1 MTSLC
6 LCFKFISQT
15 YCQKKNLM
23 IELDRKGVLM
33 QVSAISKCDS
43 VGFDMKSYVP
53 GYTNRISERDTSF
66 NSLAP
71 FLTSK
76 PNQQD
81 RAVKLFENI
90 NEWQSFCED
99 RIVGKK
105 LDIIA

>member
-1 MTSLC
+1 
-6 LCFKFISQT
+6 
-15 YCQKKNLM
+15 
-23 IELDRKGVLM
+23 M
-33 QVSAISKCDS
+33 QVSAISKCDN

-71 FLTSK
+71 FAVSK
-76 PNQQD
+76 SAQQD
-81 RAVKLFENI
+81 RTIKLFENI

-99 RIVGKK
+99 RIIGKK